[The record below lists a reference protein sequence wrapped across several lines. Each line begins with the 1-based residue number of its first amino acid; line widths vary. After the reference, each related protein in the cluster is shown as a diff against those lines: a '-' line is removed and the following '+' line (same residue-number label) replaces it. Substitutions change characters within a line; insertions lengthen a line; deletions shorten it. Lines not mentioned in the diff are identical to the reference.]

1 MFISFRFSKTSFFF
15 LFFCFLFYGWCIF
28 LFFWAFSKIGI
39 FDFGLFFSFYINW
52 YFVVVFYFQDL
63 KIAIFNFG
71 GFFSFWRIHLF
82 YSKIFWVLFLR
93 FLDSSFRCVLFLLD
107 FKKIAFFNAFL
118 WSFFWGF
125 FSVFL
130 YFCAVFVVL
139 FCIFC
144 FQIFKNG
151 CIFLCF
157 SRRFFVCH
165 FFFFFFLVVYF
176 LFSIMCTKYIWRGG
190 RCWNLL
196 IKGEMGNGENMAKG
210 GGGLNGPPC
219 SKWGVFDAGSRPS
232 KYSTDLVHS

>member
-210 GGGLNGPPC
+210 GGGAEWSYL
-219 SKWGVFDAGSRPS
+219 
-232 KYSTDLVHS
+232 L